1 MQSPEKTNSR
11 KTGVPGS
18 VTRRSA
24 RRPATS
30 RARPATAGG
39 RAQSAAFAQLKLESV
54 FETSPEPLAISR
66 ASDGAHIA
74 VNRAWCETT
83 GHRREQ
89 AIGRSALELGLW
101 ADPRERERL
110 LAWLEQHGPVSGFQ
124 TRFVRADGSTM
135 EVTLSCRRTELDGE
149 PCLTYAW
156 RDNSNERR
164 IARRVAASEER
175 FSKAFYASPDAIVI
189 GRLEDGRI
197 VEANLG
203 FERLTGYSAEEAL
216 GKSAL
221 ELGIYPSA
229 ELHERMLHRL
239 RDGRPIRD
247 FEGFVRTRSGAQR
260 VVRYSVERLMLG
272 DADYGIAVMQ
282 DVTEERSAAQ
292 ALTASERRYRAL
304 FHHAHDPIALVSPE
318 GRILE
323 ANPAFCTAL
332 GESCEAL
339 VGRSILTLFADSDA
353 AREAA
358 RLAYLLEHG
367 VSRGERTVRRSDG
380 STFDVEVSAWLLPD
394 GNIQTIARD
403 ISARKRGD
411 ALMRKA
417 ARSISAHTGTA
428 FFRSVVQFLCDALE
442 ADMAF
447 VGELLPDGA
456 HVRTLTFCRDGV
468 LAENFEYALAGSPCV
483 EAFDRTGVVVHPRNA
498 AQLFPLDEGLRTL
511 GVQGYAGTSL
521 YRSNGDPLG
530 ILVVLTRVPIEHP
543 QQVERLLE
551 ICAARTA
558 AEIERARDEAGL
570 RARIATLEA
579 QRVKA
584 RRVGTP
590 GPAPRTPARR

>member
-1 MQSPEKTNSR
+1 MQSAEKTKSHT
-11 KTGVPGS
+11 TGTA
-18 VTRRSA
+18 TRRSV
-24 RRPATS
+24 RRPAAS
-30 RARPATAGG
+30 RARAAAS
-39 RAQSAAFAQLKLESV
+39 RRREQSAEFAELKLESV

-74 VNRAWCETT
+74 VNRAWCDTT
-83 GHRREQ
+83 GHCREK
-89 AIGRSALELGLW
+89 AIGRSALDLGMW
-101 ADPRERERL
+101 ADPSERERL
-110 LAWLEQHGPVSGFQ
+110 LAWLAQNGPVSGFQ

-135 EVTLSCRRTELDGE
+135 DVTLSCRRTELDGE

-156 RDNSNERR
+156 RDNSHERR

-189 GRLEDGRI
+189 CRLEDGRI

-229 ELHERMLHRL
+229 ELHERMLARL
-239 RDGRPIRD
+239 RNGRAIRE
-247 FEGFVRTRSGAQR
+247 FEGFVRTRSRTQR

-272 DADYGIAVMQ
+272 DADYGIAVMH
-282 DVTEERSAAQ
+282 DVTEERAAAQ
-292 ALTASERRYRAL
+292 AVTASERRYRAL

-332 GESCEAL
+332 GESCEAI
-339 VGRSILTLFADSDA
+339 VGRSILTLFADSDP
-353 AREAA
+353 AREAG

-380 STFDVEVSAWLLPD
+380 SHFDVEVSAWLLPD

-456 HVRTLTFCRDGV
+456 HVRTLTFWRDGE

-483 EAFDRTGVVVHPRNA
+483 AAFDRTGVVIHPRDA
-498 AQLFPLDEGLRTL
+498 AKLFPLDEGLRAL

-530 ILVVLTRVPIEHP
+530 ILVVLTRVPIEHTR
-543 QQVERLLE
+543 QVERLLE
-551 ICAARTA
+551 VCAARTG
-558 AEIERARDEAGL
+558 AEIERAREEAGL

-579 QRVKA
+579 QRVKE
-584 RRVGTP
+584 RRSSTP
-590 GPAPRTPARR
+590 KAATPRTPVRR